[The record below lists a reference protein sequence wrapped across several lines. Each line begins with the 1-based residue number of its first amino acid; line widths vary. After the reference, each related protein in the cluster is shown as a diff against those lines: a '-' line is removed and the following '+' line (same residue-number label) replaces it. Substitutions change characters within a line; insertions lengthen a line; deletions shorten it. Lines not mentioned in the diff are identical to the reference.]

1 MMSNVKN
8 DVKNLEQR
16 LYRFFQKQAKSLKAS
31 EDLWPKLE
39 SRLGEKSTDAGANN
53 TKRGFS
59 WWLSGPRLVAVSAS
73 LSLVLILVVVGS
85 LWLTTNHTP
94 NNMPSTPYGSI
105 SESDAGSYGSIVL
118 GPSSGPTGA
127 GVTLGAPGP
136 TGPAG
141 HDGTTVTISGSG
153 FSADVGV
160 SNYGVLDTAQRQVIY
175 QATVSLEVD
184 TVPSALT
191 RVQTIAKSLGGWVDN
206 ISSYGGQTQTQA
218 TITIRVP
225 QDQFFTA
232 LDNLQSLGT
241 VQSQNVSSQDVTEQY
256 IDLEARLKSSQ
267 LEKQSLQAL
276 LAKVATVNDE
286 ILIQGQLTQVQSQIE
301 SLQGQINYIQN
312 RVDMA
317 SITVALNIPAQN
329 VGQPPSADLTIA
341 VSNVEG
347 SLASVKQLISTVRGV
362 VDTNTISF
370 SNGKE
375 SAALSLRVYRS
386 DFDHILVSIESE
398 GKIQQKTVQETATP
412 QQAQIQTGSAL
423 PPPDATISLRLIEA
437 SGFWTT
443 TNIRVVAIAG
453 GVVVLTLL
461 VFLGL
466 AHRAGLLRRKIS

>member
-1 MMSNVKN
+1 MMNNRKN
-8 DVKNLEQR
+8 DVKNIEQR

-39 SRLGEKSTDAGANN
+39 SRLGEKLKDTRANN
-53 TKRGFS
+53 TKGGFS
-59 WWLSGPRLVAVSAS
+59 WWLSGPRLVAMSAS

-85 LWLTTNHTP
+85 LWLTANHTA
-94 NNMPSTPYGSI
+94 NNMPSMSGGSVA
-105 SESDAGSYGSIVL
+105 DAGSHGSIVL

-127 GVTLGAPGP
+127 GVTLGAPGA

-141 HDGTTVTISGSG
+141 PVGTNVNISAGG
-153 FSADVGV
+153 FSSNSAV
-160 SNYGVLDTAQRQVIY
+160 SSYGVLDTAQRQVIY
-175 QATVSLEVD
+175 QATVSLEVN

-191 RVQTIAKSLGGWVDN
+191 QVQTLAKSLGGWVDN

-232 LDNLQSLGT
+232 LDNLQNLGT

-276 LAKVATVNDE
+276 LDKVATVNDE
-286 ILIQGQLTQVQSQIE
+286 ILIQGQLTQVESQIE

-317 SITVALNIPAQN
+317 SITVTLNTPPQN
-329 VGQPPSADLTIA
+329 VGQPPSADLTVA
-341 VSNVEG
+341 VSNVKG
-347 SLASVKQLISTVRGV
+347 SLASVKQLISAARGI
-362 VDTNTISF
+362 VDMNTISF

-386 DFDHILVSIESE
+386 DFEHILASIESE
-398 GKIQQKTVQETATP
+398 GQTRQKTVQEPANP
-412 QQAQIQTGSAL
+412 QQEQIQTGSAL
-423 PPPDATISLRLIEA
+423 PPPDATISLSLIEA

-453 GVVVLTLL
+453 GVIILTLL

-466 AHRAGLLRRKIS
+466 ARRAGLLSRKIS

>member
-1 MMSNVKN
+1 
-8 DVKNLEQR
+8 
-16 LYRFFQKQAKSLKAS
+16 
-31 EDLWPKLE
+31 
-39 SRLGEKSTDAGANN
+39 
-53 TKRGFS
+53 
-59 WWLSGPRLVAVSAS
+59 
-73 LSLVLILVVVGS
+73 
-85 LWLTTNHTP
+85 
-94 NNMPSTPYGSI
+94 
-105 SESDAGSYGSIVL
+105 
-118 GPSSGPTGA
+118 
-127 GVTLGAPGP
+127 
-136 TGPAG
+136 
-141 HDGTTVTISGSG
+141 
-153 FSADVGV
+153 
-160 SNYGVLDTAQRQVIY
+160 VIY

-317 SITVALNIPAQN
+317 SITVALNIPTQN

-341 VSNVEG
+341 VSNVES

-398 GKIQQKTVQETATP
+398 GKTQQKTVQETATP

>member
-1 MMSNVKN
+1 MNNRKN
-8 DVKNLEQR
+8 DVKNIEQR

-31 EDLWPKLE
+31 KDLWPKLE
-39 SRLGEKSTDAGANN
+39 SRLGEKLKDTRANN

-59 WWLSGPRLVAVSAS
+59 WWLSGPRLVAMSAS
-73 LSLVLILVVVGS
+73 LSLVLILVVVVS
-85 LWLTTNHTP
+85 LWLTTNHTT
-94 NNMPSTPYGSI
+94 NNMPSASK
-105 SESDAGSYGSIVL
+105 EALADAGYHGTTIVL
-118 GPSSGPTGA
+118 GPSGGGGSAIGASGASGATGA
-127 GVTLGAPGP
+127 AGPVGA
-136 TGPAG
+136 A
-141 HDGTTVTISGSG
+141 VTISGSG
-153 FSADVGV
+153 FTSNSAV
-160 SNYGVLDTAQRQVIY
+160 SNYGVLDTAQRQVLY
-175 QATVSLEVD
+175 EATVSLEVD
-184 TVPSALT
+184 TVSSALT
-191 RVQTIAKSLGGWVDN
+191 QVQTIAKNLGGWVDN
-206 ISSYGGQTQTQA
+206 ISSYGGQTQMQA

-232 LDNLQSLGT
+232 LDNLKSLGT
-241 VQSQNVSSQDVTEQY
+241 VQSQNVSSRDVTDQY

-301 SLQGQINYIQN
+301 SLQGQINHIQN

-317 SITVALNIPAQN
+317 SITVTLNTPAQN
-329 VGQPPSADLTIA
+329 VGQPPSADLTIE
-341 VSNVEG
+341 VSNVED
-347 SLASVKQLISTVRGV
+347 SLASVKQLISTVQGV
-362 VDTNTISF
+362 VDANTIYS

-386 DFDHILVSIESE
+386 DFDHILASIESE
-398 GKIQQKTVQETATP
+398 GQTQRKTVQETATS
-412 QQAQIQTGSAL
+412 QQAQIQPSSAL

-453 GVVVLTLL
+453 GVVILTLL

-466 AHRAGLLRRKIS
+466 ASRAGLLRRKIS